1 MGGRRVLT
9 PGQVLGQPHL
19 PPECRA
25 AHWFVCPCWTSEQV
39 TREDLIILYDGPWQ
53 HGAGDGGVRNFT
65 HMLVMVCQSRP
76 VVTVASFSHQSCA
89 LLSRMQ
95 PLPVTRPVHRGA
107 LWSPLAHPNPCIPMH
122 RSAPWDLP
130 VTRMAI

>member
-1 MGGRRVLT
+1 MLT

-25 AHWFVCPCWTSEQV
+25 AHWFVCPCWTTEQV
-39 TREDLIILYDGPWQ
+39 TREDCIILYDGPWQ
-53 HGAGDGGVRNFT
+53 HAAGDGGVRNFT

-89 LLSRMQ
+89 LLSPCMSPDTCIAVTSSSSQ
-95 PLPVTRPVHRGA
+95 PMHPNASQCTLGTC
-107 LWSPLAHPNPCIPMH
+107 LSPNPCTAVLSGH
-122 RSAPWDLP
+122 L
-130 VTRMAI
+130 